1 MTRYPDESGNTPE
14 QELIDYFQSQQI
26 SNDRLHAILDD
37 TQSIRRKRVVG
48 VALAASVLLMSLVA
62 LVHKNIL
69 TSQTTD
75 IVLLEAALNHSS
87 KLQMDAEGQ
96 SLTELQDKL
105 QELPFDIKL
114 PDSELFQQLALVG
127 GRYCTISGNLAAH
140 IKLSHP
146 ETLEQ
151 YSLFLTPAAENLKTL
166 ESLEGEVS
174 GVDVK
179 LWQEKNVVYTL
190 AAAAGESS

>member
-69 TSQTTD
+69 TTRTTD
-75 IVLLEAALNHSS
+75 IVLREAALNHSS

-96 SLTELQDKL
+96 SLAELQNKL

-114 PDSELFQQLALVG
+114 PESELFQKLALVG

-140 IKLSHP
+140 IKLSNP

-179 LWQEKNVVYTL
+179 LWQEKNVVYAL

>member
-1 MTRYPDESGNTPE
+1 MSRYPDESGSTPE
-14 QELIDYFQSQQI
+14 EQLIDYYQSQQL

-37 TQSIRRKRVVG
+37 TQSMRRKRVVG
-48 VALAASVLLMSLVA
+48 LALAASVLLMSVVA

-69 TSQTTD
+69 TTQRTD
-75 IVLLEAALNHSS
+75 VVLREAALNHSS

-96 SLTELQDKL
+96 SMTELQNKL
-105 QELPFDIKL
+105 QELPFDIRL
-114 PDSELFQQLALVG
+114 PESEWFEQLALVG

-140 IKLSHP
+140 IKLSNP
-146 ETLEQ
+146 ETSEQ

-166 ESLEGEVS
+166 QSPEVEVF

-179 LWQEKNVVYTL
+179 LWQDNDVVFAF
-190 AAAAGESS
+190 AAAAGESI

>member
-1 MTRYPDESGNTPE
+1 MSRYPDESGSTPE
-14 QELIDYFQSQQI
+14 EQLIDYYQSQQL

-37 TQSIRRKRVVG
+37 TQSMRRKRVVG
-48 VALAASVLLMSLVA
+48 LALAASVLLMSVVA

-69 TSQTTD
+69 TTQRTD
-75 IVLLEAALNHSS
+75 VVLREAALNHSS

-96 SLTELQDKL
+96 SMTELQNKL
-105 QELPFDIKL
+105 QELPFDIRL
-114 PDSELFQQLALVG
+114 PESEWFEQLALVG

-140 IKLSHP
+140 IKLSNS
-146 ETLEQ
+146 ETSEQ

-166 ESLEGEVS
+166 QSPEVEVF

-179 LWQEKNVVYTL
+179 LWQENDVVFAF
-190 AAAAGESS
+190 AAAAGESI

>member
-1 MTRYPDESGNTPE
+1 MSRYPDESGSTPE
-14 QELIDYFQSQQI
+14 EQLIDYYQSQQL

-37 TQSIRRKRVVG
+37 TQSMRRKRVVG
-48 VALAASVLLMSLVA
+48 LALAASVLLMSVVA

-69 TSQTTD
+69 TTQRTD
-75 IVLLEAALNHSS
+75 VVLREAALNHSS

-96 SLTELQDKL
+96 SMTELQNKL
-105 QELPFDIKL
+105 QELPFDIRL
-114 PDSELFQQLALVG
+114 PESEWFEQLALVG

-140 IKLSHP
+140 IKLSNP
-146 ETLEQ
+146 ETSEQ

-166 ESLEGEVS
+166 QSPEVEVF

-179 LWQEKNVVYTL
+179 FWQENDVVFAF
-190 AAAAGESS
+190 AAAAGESI

>member
-1 MTRYPDESGNTPE
+1 MSRYPDESGSTPE
-14 QELIDYFQSQQI
+14 EQLIDYYQSQQL

-37 TQSIRRKRVVG
+37 TQSMRRKRVVG
-48 VALAASVLLMSLVA
+48 LALAASVLLMSVVA

-69 TSQTTD
+69 TTQRTD
-75 IVLLEAALNHSS
+75 VVLREAALNHSS

-96 SLTELQDKL
+96 SMTELQNKL
-105 QELPFDIKL
+105 QELPFDIRL
-114 PDSELFQQLALVG
+114 PESEWFEQLALVG

-140 IKLSHP
+140 IKLSNP
-146 ETLEQ
+146 ETSEQ

-166 ESLEGEVS
+166 QSPEVEVF

-179 LWQEKNVVYTL
+179 LWQENDVVFAF
-190 AAAAGESS
+190 AAAAGESI